1 MMLFNQF
8 SGVMAYLGVG
18 IGLLA
23 VILSRIAPEKRR
35 VGLLVGAAV
44 LLFGGLFIFQPEQS
58 GVTAVTVQQTLA
70 AADGRPVLLELY
82 SDY

>member
-8 SGVMAYLGVG
+8 SGVLAYLVVG

-23 VILSRIAPEKRR
+23 VVLSRIAPKKRR

-44 LLFGGLFIFQPEQS
+44 LLFGGLIIFRPETG

-70 AADGRPVLLELY
+70 ASNGRPVLLELY

>member
-8 SGVMAYLGVG
+8 SGVLAYLGVG
-18 IGLLA
+18 IGLLV
-23 VILSRIAPEKRR
+23 VILSRIAPERRR
-35 VGLLVGAAV
+35 VGLLVGTAV
-44 LLFGGLFIFQPEQS
+44 LLFGGLIIFRPETG

-70 AADGRPVLLELY
+70 ASNGRPVLLELY